1 MTRYGIKDNQVRAF
15 NKMIR
20 ISHQKLNLVCDM
32 VRGLPVDRAVDVL
45 KFSKKRVSD
54 EVLKTLLSAVA
65 NAEHNKNLP
74 VDTLFIKE
82 IWCGKALTMKRIMYF
97 LLVINRLPTLVRVIC
112 ISPRKIADCSLAF
125 VVKHHAEEVITVI
138 QRFHIF
144 FPAALF
150 EIFLNGQLNRCVDF
164 SVL

>member
-65 NAEHNKNLP
+65 NAEHNKNLSA
-74 VDTLFIKE
+74 DTLFVKE
-82 IWCGKALTMKRIMYF
+82 IWCGKALTMKRIM
-97 LLVINRLPTLVRVIC
+97 
-112 ISPRKIADCSLAF
+112 
-125 VVKHHAEEVITVI
+125 
-138 QRFHIF
+138 
-144 FPAALF
+144 PASQGRARPILKP
-150 EIFLNGQLNRCVDF
+150 F
-164 SVL
+164 SNLTIVLESGVAPEKKQTKKVTK